1 MFQEFP
7 VSMKKFFYSILILA
21 SILVFA
27 YFVVLSDVSK
37 LRKANPVETSM
48 MRYREAEWAAK
59 GQKKRIYQVWV
70 PLSRVSPY
78 LIKAALIG
86 EDDKFWRH
94 EGFDF
99 DAIQK
104 AMEKDLKTRR
114 FRAGGSTISQQ
125 LAKNLYLSP
134 EKSPV
139 RKIEEAIITWKI
151 ERTLPKRRILEIY
164 LNVVEWGDGIYGI
177 EAASRHYFGKGA
189 SELTPMEAARLVSVL
204 PNPRKY
210 DPTGDQ
216 RYVLKRSEIIYN
228 IMVRR
233 GIVVPEYEELKDEFI
248 SPAAP
253 LSVTAEPGGQPAT
266 NTPPDNPMTPVR

>member
-1 MFQEFP
+1 
-7 VSMKKFFYSILILA
+7 MKKLLYSILILA
-21 SILVFA
+21 TIFAFA
-27 YFVVLSDVSK
+27 YFVVLSGVSK
-37 LRKANPVETSM
+37 LRKANPGETSM

-59 GQKKRIYQVWV
+59 GQRKRIYQSWV
-70 PLSRVSPY
+70 PLSKVSPY
-78 LIKAALIG
+78 LIKAVLIG

-104 AMEKDLKTRR
+104 AMEKDLKTKR
-114 FRAGGSTISQQ
+114 FKAGGSTISQQ

-139 RKIEEAIITWKI
+139 RKIEEAVITWKI

-164 LNVVEWGDGIYGI
+164 LNVVEWGDGVFGI
-177 EAASRHYFGKGA
+177 EAASQHYFGKGA
-189 SELTPMEAARLVSVL
+189 SDLTPMEAARLVSVL

-233 GIVVPEYEELKDEFI
+233 GIVVPEYEELKNEFMNLI
-248 SPAAP
+248 AP
-253 LSVTAEPGGQPAT
+253 LSVTPEPQPGVQPET
-266 NTPPDNPMTPVR
+266 TRPPENPMTLVR